1 MNKTRRKVL
10 TRIKDSLSD
19 ACENIEILY
28 DEEYEYLENMPENLQ
43 NSERHEQAENAVS
56 SLDEAM
62 TSINNA
68 IDCIEEAI
76 G

>member
-1 MNKTRRKVL
+1 MNKTRRKAL
-10 TRIKDSLSD
+10 TEIKGLLSD
-19 ACENIEILY
+19 ACQNIEILY
-28 DEEYEYLENMPENLQ
+28 EEEYEYLENMPENLQ
-43 NSERHEQAENAVS
+43 NSERHEQTENAVS